1 MFDGVAYFYQCKRKK
16 SKGYEMAEDDK
27 QTILQRLKRVAF
39 LCLLLKKKRK
49 RRRKGREMHIS

>member
-27 QTILQRLKRVAF
+27 QTILQRLKRVALSLSF
-39 LCLLLKKKRK
+39 
-49 RRRKGREMHIS
+49 I